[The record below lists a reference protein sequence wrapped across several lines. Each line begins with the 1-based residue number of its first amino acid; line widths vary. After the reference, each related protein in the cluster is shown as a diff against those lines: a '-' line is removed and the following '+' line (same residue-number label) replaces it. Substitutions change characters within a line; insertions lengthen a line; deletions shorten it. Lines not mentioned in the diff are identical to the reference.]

1 MSMAD
6 YKRVPVRLS
15 YDNPEHVRIMDILDD
30 LNLDVHKSRNQ
41 FIINAITFY
50 VEAINNDTL
59 TYTDERKQREMEEK
73 FVTHDDMQE
82 MMDKFSVKI
91 KTELHEEMIKLL
103 ASIVVSSGGNTG
115 IPVSTAGDVIKEEV
129 SVSENAV
136 SDHEDLAETLS
147 RYDNVMQQVMNWSED

>member
-103 ASIVVSSGGNTG
+103 AGIVVSSGGNTG
-115 IPVSTAGDVIKEEV
+115 IPVSTAGDVTKEEV

-136 SDHEDLAETLS
+136 SAHEDLAETLS

>member
-73 FVTHDDMQE
+73 FVTHDEMQE